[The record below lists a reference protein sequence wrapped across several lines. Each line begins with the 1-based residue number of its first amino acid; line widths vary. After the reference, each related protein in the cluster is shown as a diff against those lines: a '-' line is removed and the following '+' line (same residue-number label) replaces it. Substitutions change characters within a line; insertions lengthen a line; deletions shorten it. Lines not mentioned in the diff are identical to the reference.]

1 MSSGLGLMIQIKTFT
16 APLSCD
22 FVSLCCFI
30 VSCFKDYNT
39 RSILHHLKGLYC
51 LDVTLPC
58 ALVCSSHGLTE
69 HQSEN
74 SESDDTLSSRSGP
87 RQNKVK
93 FPLSWARTQLA
104 WHPTPFYQHFRYKH
118 LFMPF
123 SSHGRRSKSYLTLI
137 CRFILERLF
146 SDNFQTTP
154 IPIWDG
160 WRQLRPMKKFLWM
173 CFGGW
178 WSGWGVTAVGFCL
191 SD

>member
-1 MSSGLGLMIQIKTFT
+1 MIQIKTFT

-104 WHPTPFYQHFRYKH
+104 
-118 LFMPF
+118 
-123 SSHGRRSKSYLTLI
+123 
-137 CRFILERLF
+137 
-146 SDNFQTTP
+146 
-154 IPIWDG
+154 
-160 WRQLRPMKKFLWM
+160 
-173 CFGGW
+173 
-178 WSGWGVTAVGFCL
+178 
-191 SD
+191 